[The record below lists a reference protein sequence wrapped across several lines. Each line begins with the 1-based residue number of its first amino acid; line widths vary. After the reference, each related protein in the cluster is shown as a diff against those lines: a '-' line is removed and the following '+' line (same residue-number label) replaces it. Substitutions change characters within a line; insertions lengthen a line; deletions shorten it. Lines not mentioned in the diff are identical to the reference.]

1 MLADLTLCVA
11 AAWLC
16 AAAASSLRQ
25 PLLLAYLAAG
35 FALGAEGF
43 GLIRHPESVE
53 AVAELGL
60 IFLLFMIGLEID
72 LKKVAEAGRTIAI
85 AAVVQ
90 IGAGV
95 VVGVGLFRLIGHPLG
110 AAGWD
115 ALYLGVAAA
124 LSSTVVIVKVLYDKG
139 ELDTLPGRITLGIL
153 VLQDLAAILF
163 LAVQPSLGDF
173 SIGVVPASLGRA
185 GLLLAATF
193 LASRFVLPP
202 LFRRVARLPELVV
215 VGAIAWCL
223 AVGELAEFL
232 HLSREMGALVAGIAL
247 STFPYALDVGAKV
260 TTLRDFFVTL
270 FFVGLGMR
278 IPWPDAGV
286 LGSAA
291 GLAAWVVASR
301 FATVVPVLH
310 GMRQGLRAS
319 LLPALNLSQVS
330 EFSLVIVALGVSAGH
345 VSPPLSGTI
354 SLAFVG
360 LAVASTF
367 AMARSGPIAR
377 RLIPWMRR
385 AGWRDLGDGPEG
397 AAAGHPEGRIVLL
410 GFFRTASSFLDD
422 LGRERPDLLGEV
434 LVVDFNPEVHAELK
448 RRGIRAVYGD
458 LAQPDTLAHA
468 GVAADAIVISSIPD
482 ALLKGTS
489 NERIVRSLRARY
501 PGATLV
507 ARGERLADVEA
518 LIAAGADDV
527 LLPRLDEAR
536 DLVDTVAAA
545 REGRLGARR
554 EARRKRARDRGEV
567 VP

>member
-11 AAWLC
+11 AAWLL

-72 LKKVAEAGRTIAI
+72 LKKVLEAGRTIAI
-85 AAVVQ
+85 AAGIQ

-95 VVGVGLFRLIGHPLG
+95 LLGVGLFRLLGHPLG
-110 AAGWD
+110 AGGWD
-115 ALYLGVAAA
+115 ALYLGVAGA

-163 LAVQPSLGDF
+163 LAVQPSLGSF
-173 SIGVVPASLGRA
+173 SIGVIPASLGRA
-185 GLLLAATF
+185 SLLLAATF
-193 LASRFVLPP
+193 LVSRFVLPFV
-202 LFRRVARLPELVV
+202 FRRVARVPELVV

-247 STFPYALDVGAKV
+247 STFPYALDVGTKV

-278 IPWPDAGV
+278 IPWPDAGAV
-286 LGSAA
+286 GAAA
-291 GLAAWVVASR
+291 GLAAFVVASR
-301 FATVVPVLH
+301 LATVFPVLH
-310 GMRQGLRAS
+310 AMRQGLRAS

-330 EFSLVIVALGVSAGH
+330 EFSLVIVALGVGAGH
-345 VSPPLSGTI
+345 VSPALSGTV

-367 AMARSGPIAR
+367 AMVRSGRIVR
-377 RLIPWMRR
+377 RVIPWMKR
-385 AGWRDLGDGPEG
+385 AGWRDLGDAPE
-397 AAAGHPEGRIVLL
+397 AAAPHPAEGRIVLL
-410 GFFRTASSFLDD
+410 GFFRTASSILDD
-422 LGRERPDLLGEV
+422 LARERPERLRDV

-448 RRGIRAVYGD
+448 RRGVRAVYGD
-458 LAQPDTLAHA
+458 LAQPDTLRHA
-468 GVAADAIVISSIPD
+468 GVAPDAIVISSIPD
-482 ALLKGTS
+482 SLLKGTS
-489 NERIVRSLRARY
+489 NERIVRALRARY
-501 PGATLV
+501 PGVTLV
-507 ARGERLADVEA
+507 ARGERLSDVEA

-527 LLPRLDEAR
+527 ILPRLDEAR
-536 DLVDTVAAA
+536 DLLETVDAA
-545 REGRLGARR
+545 LGGTLASRR
-554 EARRKRARDRGEV
+554 EARRNRARDRGEV
-567 VP
+567 LP

>member
-11 AAWLC
+11 AAWLL

-95 VVGVGLFRLIGHPLG
+95 VVGVGLFRLLGHPLG
-110 AAGWD
+110 TAGWD

-163 LAVQPSLGDF
+163 LAVQPSLGAF
-173 SIGVVPASLGRA
+173 SIGVIPASLGRA
-185 GLLLAATF
+185 ALLLAATF
-193 LASRFVLPP
+193 LVSRFGLPFV
-202 LFRRVARLPELVV
+202 FRRVARLPELVL

-278 IPWPDAGV
+278 IPWPDAAV
-286 LGSAA
+286 VGSAA
-291 GLAAWVVASR
+291 GLAAFVVLSR
-301 FATVVPVLH
+301 FATVVPALH
-310 GMRQGLRAS
+310 AMRQGLRAS

-330 EFSLVIVALGVSAGH
+330 EFSLVIVALGVGAGH
-345 VSPPLSGTI
+345 VSPSLSGTV

-360 LAVASTF
+360 LAVLSTF
-367 AMARSGPIAR
+367 AMARSGPIVR
-377 RLIPWMRR
+377 RLIPLLKRM
-385 AGWRDLGDGPEG
+385 GWRDLGEAPGTEEARH
-397 AAAGHPEGRIVLL
+397 AAGRIVIL

-422 LGRERPDLLGEV
+422 LGRERPDLLGGV

-458 LAQPDTLAHA
+458 LAQPDTLVHA
-468 GVAADAIVISSIPD
+468 GVAPDAIVISSIPD
-482 ALLKGTS
+482 SLLKGTS
-489 NERIVRSLRARY
+489 NERIVRSLRARF

-507 ARGERLADVEA
+507 ARGERLADVEV

-527 LLPRLDEAR
+527 ILPRLDEAR
-536 DLVDTVAAA
+536 DLVETVGAA
-545 REGRLGARR
+545 LGGTLAARR
-554 EARRKRARDRGEV
+554 EARRIRARDRGEV
-567 VP
+567 IP

>member
-1 MLADLTLCVA
+1 VLADLTLCVV
-11 AAWLC
+11 AAWLL

-72 LKKVAEAGRTIAI
+72 LKKVLEAGRTIAI
-85 AAVVQ
+85 AAAVQ
-90 IGAGV
+90 ILGGV
-95 VVGVGLFRLIGHPLG
+95 ALGVALFRLLGHPLG
-110 AAGWD
+110 AGGWD

-163 LAVQPSLGDF
+163 LAIQPSLGSF
-173 SIGVVPASLGRA
+173 SIGVIPASLGRA
-185 GLLLAATF
+185 ALLLLAAF
-193 LASRFVLPP
+193 AVSRFGLPFV
-202 LFRRVARLPELVV
+202 FRRVARVPELVV

-223 AVGELAEFL
+223 AVGELAEL
-232 HLSREMGALVAGIAL
+232 LQLSREMGALVAGVAL
-247 STFPYALDVGAKV
+247 STFPYALDVGTKV

-278 IPWPDAGV
+278 IPWPDAAV
-286 LGSAA
+286 VGSAA
-291 GLAAWVVASR
+291 GLAAFVVVSR
-301 FATVVPVLH
+301 FATIVPVLH
-310 GMRQGLRAS
+310 ARRQGFRAS
-319 LLPALNLSQVS
+319 LLPAVNLAQVS
-330 EFSLVIVALGVSAGH
+330 EFSLVIVALGVAAGH
-345 VSPPLSGTI
+345 VSPGLSGAV
-354 SLAFVG
+354 SLAFVF

-367 AMARSGPIAR
+367 AMVRSDRIVR
-377 RLIPWMRR
+377 RAIPWMRR
-385 AGWRDLGDGPEG
+385 SGFRDLDAATPAAG
-397 AAAGHPEGRIVLL
+397 AAHAEARIVLL

-422 LGRERPDLLGEV
+422 LGRERPERLREV

-482 ALLKGTS
+482 SLLKGTT
-489 NERIVRSLRARY
+489 NERIVRSLRPRY
-501 PGATLV
+501 PRATIV
-507 ARGERLADVEA
+507 ARGERLSDVEA
-518 LIAAGADDV
+518 LVAAGADDV
-527 LLPRLDEAR
+527 ILPRLDESR
-536 DLVDTVAAA
+536 DLLDTVAAA
-545 REGRLGARR
+545 LGGTLAAKR
-554 EARRKRARDRGEV
+554 EARRFRARDRGEV

>member
-1 MLADLTLCVA
+1 VLADLTLCVA
-11 AAWLC
+11 AAWLL

-95 VVGVGLFRLIGHPLG
+95 VVGVGLFRLLGHPLG
-110 AAGWD
+110 TAGWD

-163 LAVQPSLGDF
+163 LAVQPSLGAF
-173 SIGVVPASLGRA
+173 SIGVIPASLGRA
-185 GLLLAATF
+185 ALLLAATF
-193 LASRFVLPP
+193 LVSRFGLPFV
-202 LFRRVARLPELVV
+202 FRRVARLPELVL

-278 IPWPDAGV
+278 IPWPDAAV
-286 LGSAA
+286 VGSAA
-291 GLAAWVVASR
+291 GLAAFVVLSR
-301 FATVVPVLH
+301 FATVVPALH
-310 GMRQGLRAS
+310 AMRQGLRAS

-330 EFSLVIVALGVSAGH
+330 EFSLVIVALGVGAGH
-345 VSPPLSGTI
+345 VSPSLSGTV

-360 LAVASTF
+360 LAVLSTF
-367 AMARSGPIAR
+367 AMARSGPIVR
-377 RLIPWMRR
+377 RLIPLLKRM
-385 AGWRDLGDGPEG
+385 GWRDLGEAPGTEEARH
-397 AAAGHPEGRIVLL
+397 AAGRIVIL

-422 LGRERPDLLGEV
+422 LGRERPDLLGGV

-458 LAQPDTLAHA
+458 LAQPDTLVHA
-468 GVAADAIVISSIPD
+468 GVAPDAIVISSIPD
-482 ALLKGTS
+482 SLLKGTS
-489 NERIVRSLRARY
+489 NERIVRSLRARF

-507 ARGERLADVEA
+507 ARGERLADVEV

-527 LLPRLDEAR
+527 ILPRLDEAR
-536 DLVDTVAAA
+536 DLVETVGAA
-545 REGRLGARR
+545 LGGTLAARR
-554 EARRKRARDRGEV
+554 EARRIRARDRGEV
-567 VP
+567 IP

>member
-11 AAWLC
+11 AAWLL

-35 FALGAEGF
+35 FALGAEGL
-43 GLIRHPESVE
+43 GLVRHPESVE

-85 AAVVQ
+85 AAAVQ
-90 IGAGV
+90 VGVGV
-95 VVGVGLFRLIGHPLG
+95 VVGVGWFRLLGHPLG
-110 AAGWD
+110 GGSWD

-163 LAVQPSLGDF
+163 LAVQPSLGGF
-173 SIGVVPASLGRA
+173 TLGVIPASLGRA
-185 GLLLAATF
+185 ALLLAATF
-193 LASRFVLPP
+193 LVGRFGLPFV
-202 LFRRVARLPELVV
+202 FRTVARIPELVL

-223 AVGELAEFL
+223 AVGELAERL

-278 IPWPDAGV
+278 IPRPDAAV
-286 LGSAA
+286 VAAAA
-291 GLAAWVVASR
+291 GLAAFVVASR
-301 FATVVPVLH
+301 FATVVPALH
-310 GMRQGLRAS
+310 AGRQGLRAS
-319 LLPALNLSQVS
+319 LLPALHLSQIS
-330 EFSLVIVALGVSAGH
+330 EFSLVIVALGVAAGH
-345 VSPPLSGTI
+345 VRPELSGTV
-354 SLAFVG
+354 SLAFVL

-367 AMARSGPIAR
+367 AMARSGPIVRSAIARLR
-377 RLIPWMRR
+377 RL
-385 AGWRDLGDGPEG
+385 GVRDLGDAPGSEEG
-397 AAAGHPEGRIVLL
+397 SPPDGRIVLL

-422 LGRERPDLLGEV
+422 LGRERPELVSEV
-434 LVVDFNPEVHAELK
+434 LVVDFNPEVHAELR

-468 GVAADAIVISSIPD
+468 GVAPDAIVISSIPD
-482 ALLKGTS
+482 SLLKGTS

-501 PGATLV
+501 PAATIV
-507 ARGERLADVEA
+507 ARGERLADVDR
-518 LIAAGADDV
+518 LLAAGADDV
-527 LLPRLDEAR
+527 ILPRLDEAQ
-536 DLVDTVAAA
+536 DLLGTVAAA
-545 REGRLGARR
+545 RTGTLGARR
-554 EARRKRARDRGEV
+554 EARRIRARDRGEV